1 MEETKKELAF
11 TEGKYVYKNSNPS
24 EGKWEINYSNI
35 LTKLIQAAG
44 STCESYASDLFI
56 DWPSVVTEI
65 NQNKAEEINFLF
77 GFRDSGIDYRS
88 YTSQSS
94 RRTLALVAKE
104 YKQVYL
110 LNTTK
115 MKDKIYLRLYEK

>member
-94 RRTLALVAKE
+94 RRTLPLVAKE
-104 YKQVYL
+104 YKKVYL

>member
-24 EGKWEINYSNI
+24 EGKWEINYSSI

-56 DWPSVVTEI
+56 DWPSVVIEI

-77 GFRDSGIDYRS
+77 GFRDSGMDYRS

-94 RRTLALVAKE
+94 RRTLPLVAKE
-104 YKQVYL
+104 YKKVYL
-110 LNTTK
+110 LNATK

>member
-94 RRTLALVAKE
+94 RRTLPLVAKE
-104 YKQVYL
+104 YKKVYL
-110 LNTTK
+110 LNATK